1 MQSALVASWELSP
14 VSLVESPMLG
24 DGDRVTFLKKNN
36 VYIIHSS
43 TNMRIYTH
51 MICAC
56 TSVSLS
62 LFFSILSYLCSFC
75 LVHT

>member
-24 DGDRVTFLKKNN
+24 DGDRVTFLQKNN
-36 VYIIHSS
+36 VYIIHVIHSS

-62 LFFSILSYLCSFC
+62 LSLFFYLELS
-75 LVHT
+75 V